1 MEEERIA
8 AMMADM
14 TKQLSECNKQLAELK
29 RLLTFLRGHQRTVL
43 TNIVT
48 NLVTGGS
55 LESRSYFIMSY
66 LYVCSLCS

>member
-1 MEEERIA
+1 MTAE
-8 AMMADM
+8 M
-14 TKQLSECNKQLAELK
+14 TKQLSECNKQLAELE